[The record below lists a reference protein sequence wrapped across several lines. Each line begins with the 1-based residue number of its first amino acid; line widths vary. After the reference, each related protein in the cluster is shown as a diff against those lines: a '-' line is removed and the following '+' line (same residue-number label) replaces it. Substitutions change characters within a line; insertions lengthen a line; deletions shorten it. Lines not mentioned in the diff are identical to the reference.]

1 METTRAGTETTINS
15 SDIRLFL
22 GLSISFFGPNKA
34 GSAAV
39 PLNLYKMKKLIVTCT
54 AVAYAIAFIG
64 CGGADP
70 ESLPEGE
77 NPIGDE
83 PGAAE
88 GDLEGDTDPV
98 AGPGGGDSEE

>member
-1 METTRAGTETTINS
+1 
-15 SDIRLFL
+15 
-22 GLSISFFGPNKA
+22 
-34 GSAAV
+34 
-39 PLNLYKMKKLIVTCT
+39 MKKLIVTCT

-64 CGGADP
+64 CGGADT

-77 NPIGDE
+77 NPVGDE

>member
-1 METTRAGTETTINS
+1 METTRAGTEATINS

-22 GLSISFFGPNKA
+22 GLSISLFGPNKA

-39 PLNLYKMKKLIVTCT
+39 PLNLYKMKKLIITCT

-64 CGGADP
+64 CGGADT

-77 NPIGDE
+77 ST
-83 PGAAE
+83 AE
-88 GDLEGDTDPV
+88 GDDPADLEGD
-98 AGPGGGDSEE
+98 AGEPIGGGDAGGDAEE